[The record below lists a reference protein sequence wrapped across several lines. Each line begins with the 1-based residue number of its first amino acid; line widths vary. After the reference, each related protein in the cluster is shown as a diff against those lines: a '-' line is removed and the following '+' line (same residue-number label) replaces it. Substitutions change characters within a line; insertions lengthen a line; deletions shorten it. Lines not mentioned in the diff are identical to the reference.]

1 MNYLAHAFLARHD
14 PELVIGGFLGDFVK
28 GAIAQLYTPVI
39 RQGIELHRHIDSYT
53 DQHELVR
60 ASKQLFSAQRR
71 RFAGIMLD
79 VFYDHLLARHWSR
92 YSTISLGQFAQQ
104 VYQVLQDSEV
114 VLPDRLQQ
122 MLPYMI
128 EQDWL
133 SSYQEI
139 DSIGNTLNRISQR
152 LKCRNTL
159 VNSLEELEHHYPTLE
174 RYFLMFFPDLMAFAE
189 AHISTQNHPTK
200 TPNY

>member
-1 MNYLAHAFLARHD
+1 MNYLAHAFLAQSD

-28 GAIAQLYTPVI
+28 GAIAQLYTPTI

-79 VFYDHLLARHWSR
+79 VFYDHLLAKHWNQ
-92 YSTISLGQFAQQ
+92 YSTIPLRQFAQQ
-104 VYQVLQDSEV
+104 VYHILQKHETI
-114 VLPDRLQQ
+114 LPDRLQR
-122 MLPYMI
+122 MLPYMV

-133 SSYQEI
+133 SSYQQL
-139 DSIGNTLNRISQR
+139 DSIGKTLNRISQR

-159 VNSLEELEHHYPTLE
+159 VNSLEELEQHYLE
-174 RYFLMFFPDLMAFAE
+174 LEQHFLMFFPELMTFTE
-189 AHISTQNHPTK
+189 THPSRQVCQLD
-200 TPNY
+200 